1 MVARTPPTGLLKQ
14 VLAVPAVL
22 NRLGLGRLLG
32 KRLITIAHVGR
43 KSGARYET
51 TVEVV
56 FHDPDRP
63 EWTVIAAWDERP
75 DWLANL
81 EQRSALAV
89 TVAGRTYDEPEQR
102 RLPREEAL
110 DVLAAYAAAHP
121 LAMRVIFRIVGFPDP
136 RRPGGLREVAEKCPM
151 LAFAPRSH

>member
-1 MVARTPPTGLLKQ
+1 M
-14 VLAVPAVL
+14 L

-32 KRLITIAHVGR
+32 NRLITIAHQGR

-56 FHDPDRP
+56 FHDPDRS

-81 EQRSALAV
+81 EQRSARAV
-89 TVAGRTYDEPEQR
+89 TVAGRTYHEPDQR
-102 RLPREEAL
+102 RLSLEEAL

-121 LAMRVIFRIVGFPDP
+121 LAMRVIFRMVGFPDP
-136 RRPGGLREVAEKCPM
+136 RRPGSLREVARQCPM
-151 LAFAPRSH
+151 LAFAPRGH